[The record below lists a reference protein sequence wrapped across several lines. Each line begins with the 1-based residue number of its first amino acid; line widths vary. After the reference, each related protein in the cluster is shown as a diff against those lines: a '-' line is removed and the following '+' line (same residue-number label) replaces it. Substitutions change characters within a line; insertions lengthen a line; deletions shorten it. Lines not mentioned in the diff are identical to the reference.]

1 MLIQTYDSNPVP
13 LCLDCY
19 NTSWLSLNETK
30 PKPLFTNVTLKSST
44 KSVLVTFHNFNL
56 SLEDFEDLPKTSNL
70 MTSSFIL
77 RLVHVRIVSIASFLK
92 ILILNNSD
100 YLVYLSCS
108 WKDPFSAFVL
118 KEMEIMKNSKK
129 KQCFRPYGEQS
140 AILRKSINW
149 INPCAPLCSI
159 LAPQC

>member
-1 MLIQTYDSNPVP
+1 MKPNPNHFYRTSRWSP
-13 LCLDCY
+13 QPKPF
-19 NTSWLSLNETK
+19 SWLFIILNW
-30 PKPLFTNVTLKSST
+30 
-44 KSVLVTFHNFNL
+44 VL
-56 SLEDFEDLPKTSNL
+56 KTSN
-70 MTSSFIL
+70 FIIIHIWAFSKYGPYIGL
-77 RLVHVRIVSIASFLK
+77 SQKRRVGFLK
-92 ILILNNSD
+92 ILTLNNSD

-140 AILRKSINW
+140 ATLRKSINL

-159 LAPQC
+159 VAPQC

>member
-1 MLIQTYDSNPVP
+1 MA
-13 LCLDCY
+13 
-19 NTSWLSLNETK
+19 
-30 PKPLFTNVTLKSST
+30 
-44 KSVLVTFHNFNL
+44 FHNFNS
-56 SLEDFEDLPKTSNL
+56 SLGDFEDLPKTSNL

-77 RLVHVRIVSIASFLK
+77 RLVHVRVLSKASFLK

-140 AILRKSINW
+140 ATLRKSINS